1 MVDGTTATSMKELA
15 KVPDTD
21 VAVFFEAVGRAI
33 GSSEAVE
40 MCKGISHTPMA

>member
-1 MVDGTTATSMKELA
+1 MKELA

-40 MCKGISHTPMA
+40 MCKGISHGLKFD